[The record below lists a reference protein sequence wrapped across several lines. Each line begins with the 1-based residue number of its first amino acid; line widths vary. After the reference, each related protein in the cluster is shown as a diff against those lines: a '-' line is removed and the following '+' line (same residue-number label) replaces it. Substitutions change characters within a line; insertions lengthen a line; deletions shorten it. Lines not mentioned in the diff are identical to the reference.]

1 MENRK
6 FKKQWEQLTS
16 SIDSHIIRQYN
27 SRGIIVFT
35 DLEHRF
41 REELNM
47 WDDPY
52 SPRGMW
58 MSRFE
63 KAAVP
68 AYSKMLEELHNTS
81 LSRFDEA
88 DVLRSIPGRIFIIG
102 PVIGAA
108 IGVAV
113 CLAFSHFGLIVK
125 FAMMLVSI
133 LLGYGAAGIIVKRN
147 RNVIFASFR
156 KKILAQLEEHG
167 KMLGEIAAAFEDEEL
182 DLRKRAEAANHIMNI
197 LENQEDSK
205 KRG

>member
-58 MSRFE
+58 M
-63 KAAVP
+63 
-68 AYSKMLEELHNTS
+68 
-81 LSRFDEA
+81 SRFDEA